1 LAVWSPSRSDEA
13 IRDDVL
19 TALELDPVADTGE
32 VAVAVRDGEAVLTG
46 RVDSWQEK
54 TLVEIPVK
62 GIPGV
67 RAVVNRLEV
76 DVPSKR
82 ADSQMAAEIDQ
93 RLAWDVWVTASPV
106 TVAVADGRVT
116 LSGVVGS
123 LAEKER
129 VVAMAWVTGVHS
141 VDANGLVVD
150 WQQYQAHLG
159 SRMPKQYPD
168 TGIEK
173 AIEGTLQ
180 RDPRISSMAEITVM
194 AENGVVTLQGVVDVL
209 SASRAAEA
217 DARNTAGVWM
227 VENLIKVRPAI
238 GSDYRAMP
246 DVDLEMARKVRL
258 ALLLA
263 PGVRQDQ
270 VSVTVSQFI
279 AVLEGKV
286 ASRFARQRAGDAAAG
301 VRGVVTVINRLE
313 VVPGRVRTD
322 LSDWEIRHDIESEL
336 RWSPFVDE
344 RDVYVAVDD
353 GTAVLTGVV
362 EDLRARRAATV
373 NARQGGARLVRNH
386 LKVRH
391 GPDFLKP

>member
-1 LAVWSPSRSDEA
+1 
-13 IRDDVL
+13 
-19 TALELDPVADTGE
+19 
-32 VAVAVRDGEAVLTG
+32 
-46 RVDSWQEK
+46 
-54 TLVEIPVK
+54 
-62 GIPGV
+62 
-67 RAVVNRLEV
+67 
-76 DVPSKR
+76 
-82 ADSQMAAEIDQ
+82 
-93 RLAWDVWVTASPV
+93 
-106 TVAVADGRVT
+106 
-116 LSGVVGS
+116 
-123 LAEKER
+123 
-129 VVAMAWVTGVHS
+129 
-141 VDANGLVVD
+141 
-150 WQQYQAHLG
+150 
-159 SRMPKQYPD
+159 
-168 TGIEK
+168 
-173 AIEGTLQ
+173 
-180 RDPRISSMAEITVM
+180 
-194 AENGVVTLQGVVDVL
+194 
-209 SASRAAEA
+209 
-217 DARNTAGVWM
+217 
-227 VENLIKVRPAI
+227 
-238 GSDYRAMP
+238 MP